1 MQELNLENINIK
13 KVEESKNEGNKL
25 FKNKKYKEALDIY
38 LDIISFI
45 CCKLCDSSKVREVV
59 NYFQKNCV
67 KETNNLKE
75 ENESKNS
82 CVTDLHIIKNN
93 FVKVCHNI
101 SLCYYFLE
109 NYEKSTEYCL
119 YINEIE
125 KNHFKSYHTLGM
137 CFEKLKDYK
146 KSLNYYERCKV
157 VLLKENLN
165 ENNKKELE
173 KINEK
178 LKSILNLM
186 DKEKYSETTTI
197 DNIKK
202 IILDENSKEEE
213 KIKMLH
219 CIYNKKFYILLKE
232 NVFKF
237 LFDVI
242 NKSDSIQIEKMCLYA
257 IYKIISKME
266 MESIKIEKNKDEN
279 YKNRKICINKLDDLK
294 FQFYY
299 DIDFI
304 KILISFN
311 ESFDENWINNYIKN
325 KTKKLESL
333 KFSKDEFIY
342 KSTID
347 TLVHIINII
356 KYIYVINN
364 ENILKIINLY
374 YLNSDNYEMLN
385 NGINAVIFLCKK
397 KKNLTLNSDK
407 KKKTIFLEKLEKSS
421 VDIKNSIVEFHFC
434 DSYKYPVCV
443 NTEIKKIIQNAI
455 GLYDNFSNDVE
466 YCLILLLTLLNDKNR
481 PNEKDTEMNDLIYE
495 SIDLYF
501 DIKEISIEWFVCVK
515 CLFLVDKD
523 IVLNYLIGKTEYMF
537 QILNFIN
544 NSIGRKPKGHLSL
557 YIDVLLLLL
566 NISELRFML
575 NNYIDLY
582 INILKTLNYDENF
595 LKLLVGSFKL
605 YMHNKDF
612 KEEIIKNIDLFF
624 YSKEM
629 LKKFLLIYDKE
640 IMDNYANPSGV
651 IENNYL
657 SKDKRE
663 CVDLT
668 RISESLDEH
677 NNLVCLEKNIEK
689 DSLTKRKNLDKNSV
703 IKNDENIKSK
713 KNCELVCKNKKNDNT
728 GYERMLKDIIEM
740 LFYLSLHIEFKKQ
753 LLEEKNNYILFV
765 LIRIGEH
772 INKKKLDNTYKY
784 IYCNTINNLILT
796 RADEKMRR
804 REINKANLSNFDNEQ
819 IEALEQFYDKLPNT
833 AKPKIDPLY
842 DYGDSDTSNKLISL
856 LLYNEKYQNNIN
868 EKSCSDL
875 PKITYKN
882 GTIINTIYN
891 FINSNFFTT
900 NIAESVCDIIS
911 KFVRDTNNIGIVLVN
926 NGLKALLLASKHI
939 NNKKSCI
946 YALSEIFIYTN
957 PKLIHFYEAYDSL
970 PLLIDQMH
978 QEEEF
983 LVFKTLMAITNILTI
998 DENIAVK
1005 AIQLNLWN
1013 KCFDILS
1020 SENDCLRSASLEC
1033 ICNLCAQS
1041 YVHQYIYD
1049 KYQKLVKGNEE
1060 CQEINFVDIQIIY
1073 SFTLEFENYKAVFAA
1088 TGALG
1093 MLSSDLRL
1101 PFYLI
1106 KTKGFNHIFSSFQK
1120 TNDQNILLRILTF
1133 FNNIILSENIPD
1145 DTIRKVREYVNKKEG
1160 LNEENMQISNLILQ

>member
-1 MQELNLENINIK
+1 MQEHIKNINTK
-13 KVEESKNEGNKL
+13 KVEESKNEGNEL
-25 FKNKKYKEALDIY
+25 FKNKKYKEALNIY
-38 LDIISFI
+38 LDITSYI
-45 CCKLCDSSKVREVV
+45 CSGLHDSSEIAKV
-59 NYFQKNCV
+59 V
-67 KETNNLKE
+67 KFFKEEYSKEINNSKE
-75 ENESKNS
+75 ENENENNWISN
-82 CVTDLHIIKNN
+82 LHNIKNN
-93 FVKVCHNI
+93 LVKVCHNI

-109 NYEKSTEYCL
+109 NFEKSIEYCF
-119 YINEIE
+119 YINEME
-125 KNHFKSYHTLGM
+125 KNHFKSYHTLGL

-146 KSLNYYERCKV
+146 KSLNYFERCKV
-157 VLLKENLN
+157 LLLKEKLN
-165 ENNKKELE
+165 ENSKKEID

-178 LKSILNLM
+178 LKYILNII
-186 DKEKYSETTTI
+186 DKNKNSETTTM
-197 DNIKK
+197 DYIKK
-202 IILDENSKEEE
+202 TITDENNNEEE

-219 CIYNKKFYILLKE
+219 CIYNQKLYIILKE
-232 NVFKF
+232 GVFKF

-242 NKSDSIQIEKMCLYA
+242 NKNNSVQIEKMCLYA

-266 MESIKIEKNKDEN
+266 IESIKIEKDKDEN
-279 YKNRKICINKLDDLK
+279 CKNRKICINKLDNLT

-304 KILISFN
+304 RILISFN

-333 KFSKDEFIY
+333 KFTKDEFIY
-342 KSTID
+342 KSTVD
-347 TLVHIINII
+347 MLVYMINII

-364 ENILKIINLY
+364 ENILKIINSY
-374 YLNSDNYEMLN
+374 YLNNDNHELSN
-385 NGINAVIFLCKK
+385 NGINSVIFLCNK
-397 KKNLTLNSDK
+397 KKNLTLSNDK
-407 KKKTIFLEKLEKSS
+407 KRRTIFLEKLEKNS
-421 VDIKNSIVEFHFC
+421 VDIKNSIIEFHFC

-443 NTEIKKIIQNAI
+443 NTEIKKIIQNSI
-455 GLYDNFSNDVE
+455 SMYENFSNDVE

-481 PNEKDTEMNDLIYE
+481 PSEKDTEMNNLIYE

-501 DIKEISIEWFVCVK
+501 DIKEISLEWCVCVK

-544 NSIGRKPKGHLSL
+544 NSIGRKPKYQLSL

-566 NISELRFML
+566 NIPELRFML

-612 KEEIIKNIDLFF
+612 KEEVIKNIDLFF

-629 LKKFLLIYDKE
+629 LKKFLLNYDKE
-640 IMDNYANPSGV
+640 ITGIYTNHSGEA
-651 IENNYL
+651 ENNYL
-657 SKDKRE
+657 TKRE
-663 CVDLT
+663 YSDLT
-668 RISESLDEH
+668 GISKILNE
-677 NNLVCLEKNIEK
+677 NNYQICLEKKIEE
-689 DSLTKRKNLDKNSV
+689 DTLTKDKNLDKNSV
-703 IKNDENIKSK
+703 IKKKEKEKGK
-713 KNCELVCKNKKNDNT
+713 KNCELVYKNQKNDNI

-753 LLEEKNNYILFV
+753 LLEEKNNYILFA
-765 LIRIGEH
+765 LIRIGDH

-796 RADEKMRR
+796 RSDEKMRR
-804 REINKANLSNFDNEQ
+804 REINKANLSNFDSEQ
-819 IEALEQFYDKLPNT
+819 IEALEQFYDKLPN
-833 AKPKIDPLY
+833 AARPKTDPLY
-842 DYGDSDTSNKLISL
+842 DYGDDETSNKLITL
-856 LLYNEKYQNNIN
+856 LLYNEKYQNNTT
-868 EKSCSDL
+868 EKGCLAL
-875 PKITYKN
+875 PKVTYKN

-891 FINSNFFTT
+891 FINSNFFTV

-926 NGLKALLLASKHI
+926 NGLKALMLASKHI
-939 NNKKSCI
+939 TNKKSCI

-970 PLLIDQMH
+970 PLLIDQLN
-978 QEEEF
+978 QDDEL
-983 LVFKTLMAITNILTI
+983 LVFKILMAITNILTI
-998 DENIAVK
+998 DENIAIK

-1041 YVHQYIYD
+1041 YVHQYVYD
-1049 KYQKLVKGNEE
+1049 KYQKLAKGNEE
-1060 CQEINFVDIQIIY
+1060 NQEINFVDIQIIY

-1106 KTKGFNHIFSSFQK
+1106 RTKSFNHIFSSFQK
-1120 TNDQNILLRILTF
+1120 TNNQGILLRILTF

-1145 DTIRKVREYVNKKEG
+1145 DIVRKIRENVNKKEG
-1160 LNEENMQISNLILQ
+1160 LDEENKQIANFILQ